1 MTLSF
6 EHSKD
11 THHTAS
17 TYLLVTIEKYLMP
30 EKTIEPSV
38 FDADCS
44 ARHALEL
51 IASKWSVLILSALAE
66 KPMRNGALLRR
77 IDGISQKM
85 LTQTLRELERNG
97 LVVREDLQTIPPH
110 VTYRLSHVGT
120 SLSVALIALDR
131 WAEQNF
137 PELDRAKSMYDSQNR
152 SL

>member
-1 MTLSF
+1 MT
-6 EHSKD
+6 E
-11 THHTAS
+11 TA
-17 TYLLVTIEKYLMP
+17 K
-30 EKTIEPSV
+30 KPSV

-66 KPMRNGALLRR
+66 TPMRNGALLRQ

-97 LVVREDLQTIPPH
+97 LVMREDLQTIPPH
-110 VTYRLSHVGT
+110 VTYRLSPVGT
-120 SLSVALIALDR
+120 SLSAALIALDQ

-137 PELDRAKSMYDSQNR
+137 PALDKAKERYDRNHG
-152 SL
+152 